1 MRTTKT
7 IFLISALLIFESRAI
22 GAEEGAIYSPVGK
35 RDPFKEPLVVSGD
48 RSPTALRT
56 IEQFGIDQ
64 LQLRAILRGDGG
76 IPRAMFEDPRGY
88 TYIVKPGDSIGR
100 ERGQVSR
107 ILNTDVIVTERTFNY
122 LGTESLYERV
132 ISLPQD

>member
-1 MRTTKT
+1 MNPRT
-7 IFLISALLIFESRAI
+7 LLLLAACALVWGKLANS
-22 GAEEGAIYSPVGK
+22 AEEGAIYSPVGK

-56 IEQFGIDQ
+56 IEQYGIDQ
-64 LQLRAILRGDGG
+64 LTLRAILRGGG
-76 IPRAMFEDPRGY
+76 VPRAMFEDPRGY
-88 TYIVKPGDSIGR
+88 TYIVKPGDTIGR
-100 ERGQVSR
+100 ERGQISR
-107 ILNTDVIVTERTFNY
+107 ILNTDVVITERTFNY